1 MLFKHPELLWAL
13 FLLLIPIFIH
23 LVQLRRFKKTPFTN
37 VKLLQEI
44 ISESRRSKSIKK
56 WLLLITRM
64 LLITALV
71 FAFSQPFFAGNAAL
85 KKKERVIYLDNSFS
99 MQAKFSNGTLLENAV
114 QEIIKHVPEDQKFSL
129 FTNDRVFK
137 EVFIKDIKNKLLSL
151 SYSTNQLS
159 LEEVYLKANT
169 FFRHHLETVND
180 LILISDFQKN
190 MVSERQDYPGNIQ
203 THLIQ
208 ITPDNNINVAIDT
221 AYISNTSSENITLTG
236 HLSSNGQIKSTPVSL
251 FNEIQLIAKT
261 AAIFDADN
269 KALVTFTLPQNETI
283 NGLIEVS
290 DPVLHYDNELYF
302 TINKKEKIKVLSI
315 GDHNSNYL
323 GRIFSKGEFDYT
335 NSSLRT
341 LNYSVLGAQ
350 NLIIIN
356 ELQDLPE
363 ALQSALITYKNNG
376 GSLVFVPAS
385 KTEFKDY
392 NNFLNQVME
401 SSFTSL
407 VSENRIISNIN
418 FSHPLYRNVF
428 DKEVNNFQY
437 PSVQQYYK
445 LTSELPNILSYAN
458 KEPFLCGIEGT
469 YLFTSPLSDQYSN
482 ITKSPLIVPTFY
494 KIGVNSLKL
503 PSIYEALG
511 QNTAID
517 IPIVLTKDN
526 ILSVANNQIQY
537 IPRQQAFANK
547 TTLFFDKDLATAGI
561 YSILNDKTPIQNISF
576 NPSRKESQLNYIDLK
591 NLTATTKNNAIASFF
606 DQLEKENSIEELWK
620 WFVILALAFILI
632 EVLIQKYLK

>member
-56 WLLLITRM
+56 WLLLMTRM

-71 FAFSQPFFAGNAAL
+71 FAFSQPFFAENTAL
-85 KKKERVIYLDNSFS
+85 KKKERVFYIDNSFS
-99 MQAKFSNGTLLENAV
+99 MQAKLSNGTLLENAV
-114 QEIIKHVPEDQKFSL
+114 QEILKHVPEDQEFSL
-129 FTNDRVFK
+129 FTNDGVFRK
-137 EVFIKDIKNKLLSL
+137 VFIKDIKNNLLSL
-151 SYSTNQLS
+151 SHSANQLS

-169 FFRHHLETVND
+169 LFKDRLETVND
-180 LILISDFQKN
+180 LVIISDFQAN
-190 MVSERQDYPGNIQ
+190 MVSKRKDYPGNTQ

-251 FNEIQLIAKT
+251 FNEKQLIAKT
-261 AAIFDADN
+261 AAIFGADN
-269 KALVTFTLPQNETI
+269 KASVTFSLPQNESI
-283 NGLIEVS
+283 NGLIEIS
-290 DPVLHYDNELYF
+290 DPVLQYDNELYF
-302 TINKKEKIKVLSI
+302 NINKKEKIKVLSI
-315 GDHNSNYL
+315 GDDNSNYL
-323 GRIFSKGEFDYT
+323 ERIFSKDEFDYI
-335 NSSLRT
+335 NSSIRT

-350 NLIIIN
+350 NLIIVN
-356 ELQDLPE
+356 ELQDIPG

-376 GSLVFVPAS
+376 GSLVFVPAF
-385 KTEFKDY
+385 KTDFKEY
-392 NNFLNQVME
+392 NNFLSQVMG

-407 VSENRIISNIN
+407 VSEHRIISNIN

-428 DKEVNNFQY
+428 DKEINNFQY
-437 PSVQQYYK
+437 PSVEQYYK
-445 LTSELPNILSYAN
+445 LKSILPKILSYAN
-458 KEPFLCGIEGT
+458 QEPFLCGIDGN
-469 YLFTSPLSDQYSN
+469 YLFTSPLSDEYSN

-494 KIGVNSLKL
+494 QIGVNSLKL
-503 PSIYEALG
+503 PSIYEVLG
-511 QNTAID
+511 QNTTID
-517 IPIVLTKDN
+517 IPIVLIKDN
-526 ILSVANNQIQY
+526 VLSVTNNQLQY

-547 TTLFFDKDLATAGI
+547 TTLFFDKDLSKAGI
-561 YSILNDKTPIQNISF
+561 YSITNDKTPIQNISF

-606 DQLEKENSIEELWK
+606 DQLEKENSIAELWK